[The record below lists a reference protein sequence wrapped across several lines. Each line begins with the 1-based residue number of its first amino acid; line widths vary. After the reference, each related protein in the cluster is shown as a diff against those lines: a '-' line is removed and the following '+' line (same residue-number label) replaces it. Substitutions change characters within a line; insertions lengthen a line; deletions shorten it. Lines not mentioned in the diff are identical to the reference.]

1 MLADNIILIGMP
13 GAGKSTVGHALA
25 DQLGYAFRDTDN
37 DLVSKA
43 GMSLQEI
50 MDNKGEGFFRALEE
64 SVLLELRAT
73 RTVIATGGSVV
84 YSQRGMEHLLDL
96 GSLIY
101 LDVPLEIL
109 KARVALDRPRGITR
123 GPDQSYED
131 IYELRTPIYEQWA
144 SITLKC
150 EQANESPSQIAD
162 RIVRML

>member
-13 GAGKSTVGHALA
+13 GAGKSTVGRALA
-25 DQLGYAFRDTDN
+25 KHLGFAFRDTDD

-43 GMSLQEI
+43 HMSLQEI
-50 MDNKGEGFFRALEE
+50 MDNKGEGFFRALEQ
-64 SVLLELRAT
+64 SVLLELSAT
-73 RTVIATGGSVV
+73 HSVIATGGSVI
-84 YSQRGMEHLLDL
+84 YSQRGMEHLQDL
-96 GSLIY
+96 GTLIY

-109 KARVALDRPRGITR
+109 KARVARDRPRGITR
-123 GPDQSYED
+123 GPNQSYED
-131 IYELRTPIYEQWA
+131 VYELRTPIYSRWA